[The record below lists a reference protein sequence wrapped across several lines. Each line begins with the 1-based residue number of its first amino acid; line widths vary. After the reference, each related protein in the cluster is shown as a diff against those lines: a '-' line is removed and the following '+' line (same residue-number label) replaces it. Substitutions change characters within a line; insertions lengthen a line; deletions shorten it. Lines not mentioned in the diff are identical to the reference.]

1 MTEKSKYIKSE
12 SVELKRSA
20 INLAD
25 YNPRLISDE
34 ARKNLKRGIKKYGLV
49 GGIIANKQTG
59 MTLVSGHQRLSVM
72 DELNKYP
79 ANDYILRVDIIDVDS
94 TKEKE
99 LNILLNNPNAMGSWD
114 MDALAELIPDID
126 YKAAGLTEEDLSL
139 IGCDFLFQ
147 TEEESN
153 LADSLND
160 VMVPI
165 QEMKASD
172 KAERQLEK
180 AEKVAHMK
188 DLKKQVRED
197 SAEKAQDMEA
207 YVMLS
212 FSTYEAKTTF
222 MQRFGYDKDEKFIT
236 GEIFSEI
243 IERVE

>member
-1 MTEKSKYIKSE
+1 MTEKRKYIKSE

-180 AEKVAHMK
+180 SEKVAHMK

>member
-180 AEKVAHMK
+180 SEKVAHMK

>member
-20 INLAD
+20 INLAA

-180 AEKVAHMK
+180 SEKVAHMK

>member
-20 INLAD
+20 INLAA

-79 ANDYILRVDIIDVDS
+79 ADDYILRVDIIDVDS

-180 AEKVAHMK
+180 SEKVAHMK

-197 SAEKAQDMEA
+197 SAKKAQDMEA

>member
-79 ANDYILRVDIIDVDS
+79 ADDYILRVDIIDVDS

-180 AEKVAHMK
+180 SEKVAHMK

>member
-153 LADSLND
+153 LADSLNE
-160 VMVPI
+160 VMAPI

>member
-180 AEKVAHMK
+180 AEKVARMK

>member
-160 VMVPI
+160 VMAPI